1 MAVLSPHRRFP
12 WRDNWKHHEINDQIR
27 EWFYEHYLRRGRSL
41 KLLIL
46 AAPQSAAQIL
56 RNACNWKRQYE
67 TGYLCPLKPVMV
79 FSEELD
85 TIDGAMEVK
94 ALSRLHRYLQ
104 EYEVVAEGRW
114 DPNVERV
121 KAQMAYIRS
130 TVTRIRNKYPF
141 LNLPEL
147 SFLDP
152 ASREGRRQLLVACA
166 HRIRDKRA
174 PFDMI
179 LSGPYGRWVER
190 FARLGA
196 GEIAESY
203 VTDEGR
209 TRFRLRKVEI
219 PGVGE
224 SFPTH
229 CFGWGAHPI
238 GPTGGAVNFAQY
250 GGSQAF
256 RRLVDNRCTHA
267 RVALMGLGPE
277 MLDDPRLLSMQTPAE
292 PLEIDY
298 APGRRS
304 NETLHEE
311 CGYAVDHYYSMVDKW
326 MFGAEDDSHQHDHL
340 GVVIARHVV
349 TMYHAWKN
357 FDRIKRCIPR
367 CPR

>member
-1 MAVLSPHRRFP
+1 MAVSPHRRFP
-12 WRDNWKHHEINDQIR
+12 WRDNWKLHELDDEIR
-27 EWFYEHYLRRGRSL
+27 DWFYLKFLGKGRSL

-56 RNACNWKRQYE
+56 RNACNWERQFQ
-67 TGYLCPLKPVMV
+67 TGYLCPLKAVMV
-79 FSEELD
+79 FSEQLD
-85 TIDGAMEVK
+85 TVEGAMEVN
-94 ALSRLHRYLQ
+94 ALNRLHRYSQ
-104 EYEVVAEGRW
+104 EYEVAAEGRW
-114 DPNVERV
+114 DPNAEIV
-121 KAQMAYIRS
+121 KAQMAYLRS
-130 TVTRIRNKYPF
+130 TVTRIRNKHEF
-141 LNLPEL
+141 LGLPEI

-152 ASREGRRQLLVACA
+152 SSHAGRRQILRAAL
-166 HRIRDKRA
+166 HRIRDGRA
-174 PFDMI
+174 PFDLI
-179 LSGPYGRWVER
+179 LSGPFGRWIGR
-190 FARLGA
+190 GPRLGA

-203 VTDEGR
+203 RGDQGR

-219 PGVGE
+219 PGVGRE
-224 SFPTH
+224 FPTH

-238 GPTGGAVNFAQY
+238 GPTGGPVNLAQY

-311 CGYAVDHYYSMVDKW
+311 CGYAVDLYYRMVDRW
-326 MFGAEDDSHQHDHL
+326 MFGSEDNSHHHDHL

-357 FDRIKRCIPR
+357 FGGIKRCIPKR
-367 CPR
+367 RR